1 MKKILLA
8 LCMLPMAFAATSI
21 SPSSGDNYEERC
33 QAVLEKTSQAYA
45 KDRGE
50 KMDKFLNFLNSEISN
65 EYQGIAKLAP
75 ACDLKELGFGLKL
88 SPPNLGKL
96 IEDAKDAAL
105 KHVNELCEGAKSN
118 FMTAVKGKLG
128 KLNRNYTF
136 AGQNIG
142 VNTTVHQ

>member
-8 LCMLPMAFAATSI
+8 LCMLPIAFAATSM

-50 KMDKFLNFLNSEISN
+50 KMDKFLNFLNSEIGK

-75 ACDLKELGFGLKL
+75 ACDLKALGFGLKL
-88 SPPNLGKL
+88 SPPNLGSL
-96 IEDAKDAAL
+96 IEGAKNAAL
-105 KHVNELCEGAKSN
+105 EKVNRACETAKSN
-118 FMTAVKGKLG
+118 FMTVAQQKLG

-136 AGQNIG
+136 AGQNVG
-142 VNTTVHQ
+142 VNTTVNQ